1 MSDIIHLLPDSIANQ
16 IAAGEVIQRPASVVK
31 ELVENAIDAGA
42 TQIQILIKDAGKT
55 LVQVIDNGKGMSETD
70 ARMAFERHAT
80 SKISKADDLFSL
92 HTMGFRG
99 EALASIA
106 AVAQVEL
113 RTRQKGADL
122 GTRLEIFGSQ
132 LQHIEED
139 ACPEGSIFSVKNLFY
154 NVPARRKFL
163 KTNDTEFRN
172 IITEFERIALVNPS
186 VSMSLYHNDTE
197 ILNLPESGLRQRIMN
212 VYGKNLNQKLLSIE
226 AESSLVSISGFVGK
240 PETAKKRG
248 ALQYFFVNG
257 RFMKHPYFHKAVM
270 QAYDQLIPAGE
281 MPNYFIYFN
290 LDPAT
295 IDVNIHPTKTE
306 IKFENEQPIWQILLA
321 AVRETLAKSSAIP
334 MIDFDTEDSID
345 IPVYNPEKKISGNES
360 PKVQIRS
367 EYNPFKREA
376 TPSDTR
382 PSFDWT
388 ELYQSFEADRSAVLP
403 DEEVVEKKI
412 GSATPIEKEIVEKP
426 VQSAEEKVLFA
437 NTAVQPVAKPCFQY
451 KNRYL
456 VTTLKSGMAIIDQH
470 RAHLQ
475 ILFEQYQ
482 KSISQ
487 QKAASQQMLF
497 PAIVD
502 FTPAEETILPLLL
515 EDLSYSGFDLSN
527 LGGGSYSINGIPDG
541 MEGVDCVTL
550 LKDIVTKAIDTGC
563 KGNEEIGDMI
573 AFSLAS
579 AQAIPAGK
587 VLSAEEMDH
596 LLASLFLCSNM
607 NLTPD
612 GKTILSMLT
621 DDELENRFH

>member
-186 VSMSLYHNDTE
+186 VAMSLYHNDTE
-197 ILNLPESGLRQRIMN
+197 ILNLPESGLRQRIVN
-212 VYGKNLNQKLLSIE
+212 VYGKNLNQKLLSVE
-226 AESSLVSISGFVGK
+226 AESSLVSINGFVGK

-270 QAYDQLIPAGE
+270 QAYEQLIPAGE
-281 MPNYFIYFN
+281 MPSYFIYFN

-334 MIDFDTEDSID
+334 TIDFDVEGAID

-360 PKVQIRS
+360 PKVQVRS
-367 EYNPFKREA
+367 EYNPFKRET

-412 GSATPIEKEIVEKP
+412 GSAAPIEKDIIEKP
-426 VQSAEEKVLFA
+426 VQPTEEKVLFA
-437 NTAVQPVAKPCFQY
+437 NTSVQPVTKPCFQY

-456 VTTLKSGMAIIDQH
+456 ITTLKSGMAIIDQH

-482 KSISQ
+482 KSIRQ

-515 EDLSYSGFDLSN
+515 EDLAYSGFDLSN

-550 LKDIVTKAIDTGC
+550 LKDIVAKAIDTGC
-563 KGNEEIGDMI
+563 KGNEAIGDMI

-587 VLSAEEMDH
+587 VLSPEEMDH